1 MRNDMI
7 TEHAKES
14 KMMRVNPNNEL
25 VGLQKSQVSVH
36 VIKINRWKNI
46 IKNLIPWLF
55 DLQNQY
61 KTMYYLD
68 QMQQISPNPNDH

>member
-1 MRNDMI
+1 MI

-36 VIKINRWKNI
+36 VIKINR
-46 IKNLIPWLF
+46 
-55 DLQNQY
+55 
-61 KTMYYLD
+61 
-68 QMQQISPNPNDH
+68 